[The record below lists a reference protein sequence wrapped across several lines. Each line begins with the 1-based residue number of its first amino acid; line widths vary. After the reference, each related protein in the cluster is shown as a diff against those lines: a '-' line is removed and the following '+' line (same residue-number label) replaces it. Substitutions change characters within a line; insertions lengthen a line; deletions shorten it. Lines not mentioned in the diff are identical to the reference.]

1 MHIHKCMHIWL
12 VCLST
17 SLHYKVTVYD
27 LTMLGTQALISFPRS
42 FLSLPPLLSISHMH
56 KRNIVFPRIEF
67 PLQLLSAVPTGLAVT
82 HDQSSGAFSRVSGPV
97 SEHCLGHQ
105 IKISIR
111 CIVASKPN
119 KWIIRM
125 RLSYKLCATL
135 SIHVLPPT
143 NSSSSCMLICDLSA
157 EKKKEMRKQQWPCYT
172 TAQKI
177 T

>member
-1 MHIHKCMHIWL
+1 MSPCFQIFVDQQIYPLHIQCCKYANGGHIHKNTGCILHIHKCMHIWL

-119 KWIIRM
+119 K
-125 RLSYKLCATL
+125 
-135 SIHVLPPT
+135 
-143 NSSSSCMLICDLSA
+143 
-157 EKKKEMRKQQWPCYT
+157 
-172 TAQKI
+172 
-177 T
+177 